1 MNIKEAGIG
10 PFKNIQISGVT
21 GLQSCITL
29 YFVTSVHSAPRSV
42 SLSLGDDN
50 SVLDPSTTSIIFD
63 DFIFYIGI
71 FIYQII
77 FYESFLH

>member
-10 PFKNIQISGVT
+10 PFKNIQISGVP

-50 SVLDPSTTSIIFD
+50 LVLDPRATSIIVH
-63 DFIFYIGI
+63 DFI
-71 FIYQII
+71 
-77 FYESFLH
+77 